1 MNLNKIINNNY
12 FKVFVLLIL
21 CAIVFFIIYYLYN
34 KKNKY
39 IKNKFYDVKPIK
51 YLDIIPNYTGYNTVG
66 KSIDDN
72 GNIIWYVFGYN
83 DYNSLGID
91 TDEYNIEDPT
101 EFATINKIYT

>member
-39 IKNKFYDVKPIK
+39 IKNKFNDVNSIK
-51 YLDIIPNYTGYNTVG
+51 YLDLIPNY
-66 KSIDDN
+66 N
-72 GNIIWYVFGYN
+72 G
-83 DYNSLGID
+83 
-91 TDEYNIEDPT
+91 
-101 EFATINKIYT
+101 